1 MVIRFRF
8 NLLLYAAALLVA
20 LKVTEVIDW
29 SWGWVLAPLWL
40 PAAVVLGIGVIGFF
54 FAARFL
60 AKLKQSFGLPATP
73 GREEVVINDGDES
86 VTPDSPP
93 HRRIGNTYDHE

>member
-8 NLLLYAAALLVA
+8 NLLLYLTALLVA
-20 LKVTEVIDW
+20 LKATDIIDW

-40 PAAVVLGIGVIGFF
+40 PVAVVLGLGVIGFF
-54 FAARFL
+54 FATRLL

-73 GREEVVINDGDES
+73 GREEIVINDGDEPA
-86 VTPDSPP
+86 TPDVPP
-93 HRRIGNTYDHE
+93 PRRIGNIYDHE